1 MNRFDVALAGAGY
14 GALTIV
20 PELSLSVSGGEVM
33 VLLGS
38 NGAGKT
44 TSLRA
49 VVGTVR
55 TRSRSVRLDGEDL
68 SSLSAWQLARRA
80 IAFVP
85 DGARCFANAS
95 VIDNLTGALEA
106 LKPKATPAER
116 KRLFDRVFDLFP
128 ILHER
133 RRQLA
138 GSMSGGQRQM
148 LAISRALMIEPRVM
162 VLDEPSAGLAPKLVE
177 EVFEALGRIKAA
189 SGCAIL
195 MAEQNVAA
203 AMSIADRCLILSEGR
218 VMLQGDIDDVRNDER
233 LRVAYLGL

>member
-1 MNRFDVALAGAGY
+1 MNRFEATIVGAGY

-20 PELSLSVSGGEVM
+20 PELSLDVSGGELL

-55 TRSRSVRLDGEDL
+55 TESRLVKLDGENL
-68 SSLSAWQLARRA
+68 SSLDAWRLARRSV
-80 IAFVP
+80 AFVP

-95 VIDNLTGALEA
+95 VIDNLQGALEA
-106 LKPKATPAER
+106 LRPRAKPAER
-116 KRLFDRVFDLFP
+116 KVLYDRVFDLFP

-133 RRQLA
+133 RSQLA

-148 LAISRALMIEPRVM
+148 LAISRALMMEPRVM
-162 VLDEPSAGLAPKLVE
+162 ILDEPSAGLAPKIVE
-177 EVFEALGRIKAA
+177 DVFEALGRIKAE

-203 AMSIADRCLILSEGR
+203 AMSIADRCLILSEGK
-218 VMLQGDIDDVRNDER
+218 VMLEGRIDDIRNDER

>member
-1 MNRFDVALAGAGY
+1 MNRFEATFADAGY
-14 GALTIV
+14 GALTVV
-20 PELSLSVSGGEVM
+20 PRLSLSASGGEVL

-49 VVGTVR
+49 IVGTVR
-55 TRSRSVRLDGEDL
+55 TAARTVKLDGEEL
-68 SSLSAWQLARRA
+68 SRLNAWQLARRA

-95 VIDNLTGALEA
+95 VIDNLTGTLEA
-106 LKPKATPAER
+106 SKPKATSAER
-116 KRLFDRVFDLFP
+116 NQLFDVVFDLFP
-128 ILHER
+128 VLRER
-133 RRQLA
+133 RQQLA

-148 LAISRALMIEPRVM
+148 LAISRGLMMGPRVM
-162 VLDEPSAGLAPKLVE
+162 ILDEPSAGLAPKLVE

-189 SGCAIL
+189 RNCAIV

-203 AMSIADRCLILSEGR
+203 AMSIADRCLILSEGHV
-218 VMLQGDIDDVRNDER
+218 VMAGSIDEVRNDER

>member
-1 MNRFDVALAGAGY
+1 MNRFEATFVEAGY

-20 PELSLSVSGGEVM
+20 PGLSLDVSGGELL

-55 TRSRSVRLDGEDL
+55 TESRVVRLDGEDL
-68 SSLSAWQLARRA
+68 SSLGAWQLARRA
-80 IAFVP
+80 VAFVP

-106 LKPKATPAER
+106 LKPRATPVER

-133 RRQLA
+133 RSQLA

-148 LAISRALMIEPRVM
+148 LAISRALMMEPRVM
-162 VLDEPSAGLAPKLVE
+162 ILDEPSAGLAPKIVE
-177 EVFEALGRIKAA
+177 DVFEALGRVKAE
-189 SGCAIL
+189 SSCAVL

-218 VMLQGDIDDVRNDER
+218 IMLEGQIDDVRNDER

>member
-1 MNRFDVALAGAGY
+1 MNRFDVVLAGAGY

-20 PELSLSVSGGEVM
+20 PELSFNVSGGELI

-55 TRSRSVRLDGEDL
+55 TTGRSVRLDGEDL
-68 SSLSAWQLARRA
+68 STLSAWQLARRA

-106 LKPKATPAER
+106 VKPQTTSQER
-116 KRLFDRVFDLFP
+116 ERLFDRVFQLFP

-162 VLDEPSAGLAPKLVE
+162 ILDEPSAGLAPKLVE
-177 EVFEALGRIKAA
+177 EVFESLGQIKAA

-218 VMLQGDIDDVRNDER
+218 IMLQGSIDDVRNDER